1 MDIGTIIMGIIL
13 IAIVVVP
20 MVLLGRKGKKTKHKL
35 LDLLTI
41 FANQKNCQITEHE
54 ACGDFV
60 IGLDNRN
67 NFVFF
72 IKVTGEDYETNSVNI
87 AETKN
92 CKSNIVSRTVSFNGR
107 NDKVIERLS
116 LSFIPKSNIIPAVEL
131 EFYNAEKST
140 QLVGELQALEKWQK
154 IINDQIQGKK
164 K

>member
-1 MDIGTIIMGIIL
+1 MDTGTIIMGTILLII
-13 IAIVVVP
+13 IIVP
-20 MVLLGRKGKKTKHKL
+20 LVLLGRKERKTKHKL
-35 LDLLTI
+35 LKLLT
-41 FANQKNCQITEHE
+41 AAAEEEKCQISEYE

-60 IGLDNRN
+60 IGMDNQN
-67 NFVFF
+67 NFIFF
-72 IKVTGEDYETNSVNI
+72 IKVTGEDYKKHSINI

-92 CKSNIVSRTVSFNGR
+92 CKSNIVSRTVTFNNR
-107 NDKVIERLS
+107 SDKVIDTLS
-116 LSFIPKSNIIPAVEL
+116 LCFIPKNNNTPVVEL